1 MKTKII
7 VILLVLSVAFNL
19 GIIVTFGY
27 HKLSRRDFRKEFDR
41 AGGHRNRMQKMF
53 NLSEE
58 QARFMDKDRGE
69 IQKENKP
76 IMDELEKK
84 RTELFTLLNADKV
97 DNTKVEK
104 LINDIALLQVKIE
117 KNVVSHL
124 IKIRKNLTPQQQ
136 EKFKT
141 IIPKGFMR
149 MPPEEEKRPPE
160 GADMG
165 KPGEP
170 IER

>member
-1 MKTKII
+1 MKTKIM
-7 VILLVLSVAFNL
+7 VILLVLSLAFNL

-41 AGGHRNRMQKMF
+41 AGGYRNRMQKMF

-58 QARFMDKDRGE
+58 QVRFMEQDRE
-69 IQKENKP
+69 EAQKEIKP
-76 IMDELEKK
+76 IMDELQKK
-84 RTELFTLLNADKV
+84 RAELFALLNADNI

-124 IKIRKNLTPQQQ
+124 IKVRKNLTPEQQ
-136 EKFKT
+136 EKFKA
-141 IIPKGFMR
+141 IIPKGFMK
-149 MPPEEEKRPPE
+149 MPPEEPNR
-160 GADMG
+160 D
-165 KPGEP
+165 
-170 IER
+170 IHNRNTER